1 MGTPFQILCE
11 QNYFSKGQLV
21 ITDKSHLSGLDLI
34 KKMDW
39 TLRWQSTIKTNRKY
53 IHSIK

>member
-21 ITDKSHLSGLDLI
+21 ITDKSYEWPRPYQENGPDAAMAGHN
-34 KKMDW
+34 K
-39 TLRWQSTIKTNRKY
+39 N
-53 IHSIK
+53 